1 MPRVPRVR
9 AAEVIRALERAGF
22 VLSRTRGSHYIFR
35 DPEKGKRV
43 TVPYHATRVIPPGT
57 VVNILKQADIPVE
70 EFMELLKG

>member
-22 VLSRTRGSHYIFR
+22 MLSRTRGSHYIFR
-35 DPEKGKRV
+35 HPEKGKRV